1 MVPKTTHHTGHHEFF
16 EGVIYDTASSSAS
29 EHTKFYI
36 RPKNTTLH
44 RDVIVVR
51 DHQDNR
57 VSETGHVRS
66 RRAVRTEVVRP
77 DTVDDITH
85 ALFEAHPEK

>member
-1 MVPKTTHHTGHHEFF
+1 MVPQTTHHTGHHEFF
-16 EGVIYDTASSSAS
+16 EGVIYDRASSG
-29 EHTKFYI
+29 HTKFYI
-36 RPKNTTLH
+36 RPKNTEDH
-44 RDVIVVR
+44 HHVIVVR

-57 VSETGHVRS
+57 GSEQGHVRS
-66 RRAVRTEVVRP
+66 RRAVQTEVVRP